1 MVGFAC
7 SSDESTSEPSGPPTS
22 IVSTASATT
31 APSTSTDLTTTT
43 VLTTSTAPTTTV
55 PAPSDATR
63 AALGERLADELGDVN
78 VGRRVAAELEQGTLD
93 RLVAAAGGDLA
104 GSPVLDYEPATAPLQ
119 QIDSIWAFSFGFRI
133 DAGAGIDAVGLADPP
148 PPMDVVSPGPVN
160 AALAHVV
167 ADLVGDRPVPVVAQW
182 EIARELAEL
191 GVQDVISVEP
201 RVAPDGTVTYLST
214 PAVAEE
220 GLQIAR
226 VMGLDMG
233 RAGVVCVALVVG
245 CTSEEDAGDAE
256 RFCGEVQV
264 NAERLT
270 QPGLQFSDDVE
281 PFLDLYREIGELAP
295 LAIEAEWGQLV
306 DAYETASTVV
316 VGDPES
322 EQAALTSIFSTEKS
336 AAAVDR
342 WLESNCAVDIG
353 PVFTIVA
360 QDG

>member
-133 DAGAGIDAVGLADPP
+133 DAGAGIDAVGLTDPP

-160 AALAHVV
+160 AALAQVV
-167 ADLVGDRPVPVVAQW
+167 ADLVEDRPVPVVAQW

-201 RVAPDGTVTYLST
+201 QMAPDGTVVYLST

-220 GLQIAR
+220 GLQIAGS
-226 VMGLDMG
+226 MGLDMG
-233 RAGVVCVALVVG
+233 MAGVVCVVDMAASCLLSMDRLDIPAAVPAGVELPDEYDAL
-245 CTSEEDAGDAE
+245 S
-256 RFCGEVQV
+256 
-264 NAERLT
+264 
-270 QPGLQFSDDVE
+270 
-281 PFLDLYREIGELAP
+281 
-295 LAIEAEWGQLV
+295 GQLWTRDVLSWIPV
-306 DAYETASTVV
+306 DLLGRGYLA
-316 VGDPES
+316 
-322 EQAALTSIFSTEKS
+322 
-336 AAAVDR
+336 R
-342 WLESNCAVDIG
+342 
-353 PVFTIVA
+353 
-360 QDG
+360 